1 MVSGSVH
8 IKNSGLFSPY
18 FAQGKQYVI
27 YLELKQKHTLDK
39 RPRKDVSFHLSRG
52 ETVALL
58 GAN

>member
-1 MVSGSVH
+1 
-8 IKNSGLFSPY
+8 NSGLFSPY